1 MPKAQPNI
9 QPKAHI
15 FYYFQHGTRGFSPL
29 IITSLSEHK
38 KYQFLIHSMLFFQQK
53 LYAKELKKHCKKV
66 IFFLKKKIKR
76 KECYMILTI
85 KNAENM

>member
-15 FYYFQHGTRGFSPL
+15 FYYFQCETRGFSPL

-38 KYQFLIHSMLFFQQK
+38 KYQFLI
-53 LYAKELKKHCKKV
+53 V
-66 IFFLKKKIKR
+66 IFPTKTICERIKETLQ
-76 KECYMILTI
+76 KCDFFF
-85 KNAENM
+85 